1 MINLQ
6 NTQQNRLVS
15 KFDEY
20 LNKELNKSIEKIIN
34 TMNGQL
40 REFEQIIKQ
49 FFTGQI
55 DDELQNMIKMNMKQ
69 ALLTNLT
76 NFTKKFKLNQ
86 KIYSEKYKEFVG
98 EEDPTFD
105 LSNNFEESLNES
117 KGGFLKLENKMQL
130 RDNELNLLLNNVN
143 ELATI
148 FKDIQT
154 LVMEQGS
161 ILDRIDYNIEVAG
174 DNVVKGKKSLEKA
187 NEYHKKNCF
196 RNALLILTIVIF
208 VEVIMLIFKFL

>member
-20 LNKELNKSIEKIIN
+20 LNKELNKLIEKIIN

-130 RDNELNLLLNNVN
+130 RDNELNLLLNNVT

-187 NEYHKKNCF
+187 NEYHKQNCF

-208 VEVIMLIFKFL
+208 IEVIMLIFKFL